1 MGFFIKN
8 KIDNTDFQNK
18 DILIIGAGRFG
29 KSVAKTIHELGGYA
43 LLVDINE
50 DKLKEVQNEVG
61 QTIIADATD
70 ENILKSIEAANFDTA
85 VVAIGGNLNASI
97 LTTLSLKEVGVK
109 NVICKAVTEAQAKT
123 LYKLGA
129 DKVIFPERDTGV
141 RVAFNLFSRNVLESL
156 DLGPNY
162 SVLELT
168 TPQNWVGKSISE
180 LNIRS
185 FYNLNILA
193 IKLGDGLEI
202 NPDSQKVLSQDD
214 ILLVL
219 GKKDELKNLLN
230 T

>member
-1 MGFFIKN
+1 M
-8 KIDNTDFQNK
+8 
-18 DILIIGAGRFG
+18 
-29 KSVAKTIHELGGYA
+29 
-43 LLVDINE
+43 
-50 DKLKEVQNEVG
+50 
-61 QTIIADATD
+61 
-70 ENILKSIEAANFDTA
+70 
-85 VVAIGGNLNASI
+85 
-97 LTTLSLKEVGVK
+97 
-109 NVICKAVTEAQAKT
+109 ICKAVTEAQAKT

-168 TPQNWVGKSISE
+168 TPQSWVGKSISE

>member
-50 DKLKEVQNEVG
+50 DKLKEVHNEVG

-70 ENILKSIEAANFDTA
+70 ENILKSIEAENFDTA

-168 TPQNWVGKSISE
+168 TPQSWVGKSISE